1 MSKAARPVWAF
12 APRITVGLVIL
23 AVLAALFAAGEL
35 TVTRAFRA
43 EDAARAEMFE
53 AREALSQVN
62 DLMLVLYEAES
73 AQRGVLL
80 GRPGEDLA
88 PFRAAEAALPGLA
101 ARMQASLD
109 RAGSDLA
116 LQGRR
121 LRALAE
127 QRMAELSVAL
137 AAPGAP
143 AAARTTMAELRQVS
157 DSIRREER
165 AAMDAAYAR
174 ADAARLRAKQVL
186 GMIGLAV
193 LALMLLAARLAFRSA
208 RAEQR
213 MRDLHEI
220 EVQRDRADL
229 VSHELS
235 HRVKNLFAV
244 IMSIVSM
251 TARSEPDPSQAAR
264 KTRSRIQALA
274 RAHELSSG
282 QNLMRTAEFGDLLEA
297 VVRPYCPPGGSLSL
311 NGPRLLLPARLLTPM
326 GLIFNELATNSVKY
340 GAWSAMP
347 GTLGVDWTFASDE
360 TLIVIWQEQLARD
373 EPPQPGREGFGTTMI
388 DLSLQQAK
396 ATMEKSWGEQ
406 GLTARL
412 SFPFSSADKVEAT
425 AAGKDQDYA

>member
-1 MSKAARPVWAF
+1 M
-12 APRITVGLVIL
+12 I
-23 AVLAALFAAGEL
+23 
-35 TVTRAFRA
+35 
-43 EDAARAEMFE
+43 E

-62 DLMLVLYEAES
+62 DLMLVLYEAQS

-80 GRPGEDLA
+80 GRAGEDLA

-101 ARMQASLD
+101 AGMQASLD

-116 LQGRR
+116 TQGRQ
-121 LRALAE
+121 LRALAQ
-127 QRMAELSVAL
+127 QRMTELAAGL
-137 AAPGAP
+137 AAPGSVLAMAP
-143 AAARTTMAELRQVS
+143 TTMAELRQVS

-165 AAMDAAYAR
+165 TAMDAAYAR

-193 LALMLLAARLAFRSA
+193 VALMLLAALLAFRSA

-213 MRDLHEI
+213 MRDLREI
-220 EVQRDRADL
+220 ERQRDRADL

-235 HRVKNLFAV
+235 HQVKNLFAV

-251 TARSEPDPSQAAR
+251 TARSEPDPSQAAQ

-282 QNLMRTAEFGDLLEA
+282 QNLIRTADFGDLLEA

-340 GAWSAMP
+340 GAWSAAS
-347 GTLGVDWTFASDE
+347 GTLAVDWTFASDE
-360 TLIVIWQEQLARD
+360 TLIVIWKEQLAKN
-373 EPPQPGREGFGTTMI
+373 EPPRPGRKGFGSTMI
-388 DLSLQQAK
+388 NLSLQQAK

-406 GLTARL
+406 GLAAKL
-412 SFPFSSADKVEAT
+412 SFPFSRADKVEAT
-425 AAGKDQDYA
+425 AAGKDQNDA